1 MRDAGAI
8 TSRRSECCGA
18 ASGRA
23 TGSVVCEL
31 PLDWELGFP
40 GNEADDR
47 DSS

>member
-23 TGSVVCEL
+23 TGCEL
-31 PLDWELGFP
+31 PLGWELGFP